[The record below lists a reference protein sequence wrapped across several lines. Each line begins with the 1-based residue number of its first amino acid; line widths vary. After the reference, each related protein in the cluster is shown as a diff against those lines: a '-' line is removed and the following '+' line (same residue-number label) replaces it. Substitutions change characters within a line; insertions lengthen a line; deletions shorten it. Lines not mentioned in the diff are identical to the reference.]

1 MTASGSSLHRPRAP
15 RARVVVVGR
24 GESVREFAALLRRHV
39 PAVSE
44 IESLVDA
51 VAEVGLSPAREPVS
65 TVVVSADCDGFD
77 MQRVVAAF
85 RRADPL
91 VPLVLA
97 VQRGQE
103 DLIAEAIAEDFEH
116 SLVLPANADELI
128 PLLYEL
134 GVMESRLETKE
145 LGQRDAA
152 KAETPRARP
161 GPTEPAREPARELAS
176 QHPERSMV
184 EIAIEDALAGASR
197 ARQPAAFPTDAD
209 RSRAQPPKPVEP
221 ARPEGRKP
229 EIHKPEFHRPEF
241 QRPEFHRPDVHR
253 SDVHKPEVYAPELHK
268 PEIRDPSPEKRG
280 ADDPKLK
287 GLEPRL
293 GRRRTESFSIPAP
306 SPPRE
311 GPPGDIDLVRALL
324 EHTDLQSAALRVL
337 RHHLGTADV
346 RFVAA
351 QRPGE
356 EDAVAVDRRGLKQA
370 AVASD
375 GRAFGALLSATLD
388 EATLSA
394 WAVWLSHWLRLE
406 ESHRELRR
414 HAWTDELTGAGN
426 RRAFETVLRD
436 AMARALEE
444 RRTISLMCLDV
455 DNFKRYNDDYGH
467 HAGDEVLRETAELL
481 RTCVRA
487 GDHVFRIGGDEFV
500 VVFCDTSAPRQG
512 GGAAPE
518 SVESIVRRFQRAIA
532 DLSLPSLGREGP
544 GTVSVSAGV
553 AVFPW
558 EGHDPQSLLR
568 RADERALESK
578 RNGKNRITFGPGAPD
593 HPVG

>member
-15 RARVVVVGR
+15 RARAVVVGR

-91 VPLVLA
+91 VPLILA

-128 PLLYEL
+128 PVLCEL

-209 RSRAQPPKPVEP
+209 RSRAQHPKPAEP
-221 ARPEGRKP
+221 ARTEGRKPEIQKP
-229 EIHKPEFHRPEF
+229 EIHKPE
-241 QRPEFHRPDVHR
+241 VY
-253 SDVHKPEVYAPELHK
+253 KPEVYAPELHK
-268 PEIRDPSPEKRG
+268 PEIRDPAPEKRG

-293 GRRRTESFSIPAP
+293 GRRRTESFSMPAPPP

-337 RHHLGTADV
+337 RHHLGTTDV

-351 QRPGE
+351 PRPGE
-356 EDAVAVDRRGLKQA
+356 EEAVAVDRRGLKQA
-370 AVASD
+370 TVATD

-426 RRAFETVLRD
+426 RRAFETMLRD
-436 AMARALEE
+436 TMARALEE
-444 RRTISLMCLDV
+444 RRTISLMCLDI

-500 VVFCDTSAPRQG
+500 VVFCDTSAPRKG

-568 RADERALESK
+568 RADERSLESK

>member
-15 RARVVVVGR
+15 RARAVVVGR

-91 VPLVLA
+91 VPLILA

-128 PLLYEL
+128 PVLCEL

-209 RSRAQPPKPVEP
+209 RSRAQHPKPAEP
-221 ARPEGRKP
+221 ARAEGRKP
-229 EIHKPEFHRPEF
+229 EI
-241 QRPEFHRPDVHR
+241 
-253 SDVHKPEVYAPELHK
+253 HKPEVYAPELHK
-268 PEIRDPSPEKRG
+268 PEIRDPAPEKRG

-293 GRRRTESFSIPAP
+293 GRRRTESFSMPAPPP

-337 RHHLGTADV
+337 RHHLGTTDV

-351 QRPGE
+351 PRPGE
-356 EDAVAVDRRGLKQA
+356 EEAVAVDRRGLKQA
-370 AVASD
+370 TVATD

-426 RRAFETVLRD
+426 RRAFETMLRD
-436 AMARALEE
+436 TMARALEE
-444 RRTISLMCLDV
+444 RRTISLMCLDI

-500 VVFCDTSAPRQG
+500 VVFCDTSAPRKG

-568 RADERALESK
+568 RADERSLESK

>member
-209 RSRAQPPKPVEP
+209 RSRAQPPKPAEP

-229 EIHKPEFHRPEF
+229 EIHKPEFHR
-241 QRPEFHRPDVHR
+241 
-253 SDVHKPEVYAPELHK
+253 SDVHTPEVYAPELHK

-293 GRRRTESFSIPAP
+293 GRRRTESFSMPAPAP
-306 SPPRE
+306 SPPRD

-351 QRPGE
+351 PRPGE
-356 EDAVAVDRRGLKQA
+356 EEAVAVDRRGLKQA

-436 AMARALEE
+436 TMARALEE

-455 DNFKRYNDDYGH
+455 DDFKRYNDDYGH

-500 VVFCDTSAPRQG
+500 VVFCDTSAPRHG

>member
-128 PLLYEL
+128 PLLSEL
-134 GVMESRLETKE
+134 GLMESRLETKE

-209 RSRAQPPKPVEP
+209 RSRAQPPKPAEP

-241 QRPEFHRPDVHR
+241 HRPDVHR
-253 SDVHKPEVYAPELHK
+253 SDVHKPELYAPELHK

-293 GRRRTESFSIPAP
+293 GRRRTESFSMPAPAP

-426 RRAFETVLRD
+426 RRAFETVLRE

>member
-1 MTASGSSLHRPRAP
+1 MTASGSSLHRPRAS
-15 RARVVVVGR
+15 RARAVVVGR
-24 GESVREFAALLRRHV
+24 GDSVRELAALLRRHV

-145 LGQRDAA
+145 LGQREAA
-152 KAETPRARP
+152 KAETPRVRS
-161 GPTEPAREPARELAS
+161 GQTEPARELAREPAP
-176 QHPERSMV
+176 HPERSMV

-197 ARQPAAFPTDAD
+197 ARHPVASPTDAD
-209 RSRAQPPKPVEP
+209 RSRAQPPKPAEP
-221 ARPEGRKP
+221 ARPEVHAPRPHAPKVHGPNVHGPKVHGPKVDGP
-229 EIHKPEFHRPEF
+229 EI
-241 QRPEFHRPDVHR
+241 
-253 SDVHKPEVYAPELHK
+253 HK
-268 PEIRDPSPEKRG
+268 PEIRDPALEKRG
-280 ADDPKLK
+280 SDEPKLK
-287 GLEPRL
+287 SLELKNPELRPT
-293 GRRRTESFSIPAP
+293 RRRTESFSMPAPAP

-356 EDAVAVDRRGLKQA
+356 EEAVAIDRRGLKQA

-593 HPVG
+593 HQVD